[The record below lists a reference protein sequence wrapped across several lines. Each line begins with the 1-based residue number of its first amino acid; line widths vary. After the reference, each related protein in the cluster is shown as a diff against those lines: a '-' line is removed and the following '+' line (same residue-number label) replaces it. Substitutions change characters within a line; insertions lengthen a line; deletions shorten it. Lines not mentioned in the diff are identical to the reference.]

1 MRLEVSGKQKEG
13 KRMANVFG
21 ATSTT
26 EDVSS
31 GVNLQGKRI
40 LVTGVSAGIGVETA
54 RSLAAHGAQVVGAA
68 RDLAKAEAATA
79 EVQRD
84 ARANG
89 GSFELVALD
98 LASLASAR
106 ACADQLLAKG
116 EPFDVVIANAGVMA
130 TPFGHTADGFETQ
143 FGTNHL
149 GHFVFVNRIAPLIRA
164 GGRLINL
171 SSSGHRFS
179 NVDLDD
185 PNFERTPYAPF
196 VAYGRSKTANIL
208 FAVAFDKRHRER
220 SVRAA
225 AVHPGGIQTELARHM
240 EPGQLQGIVDQI
252 NQQLAAEG
260 KGPFQFKTIPQGAA
274 TSVWAGVVAA
284 ADEIGGQYCENCH
297 VGRIVADDVNI
308 SRTSEGVR
316 AYALD
321 PKNAEALG
329 QKSEE
334 LVGESF

>member
-1 MRLEVSGKQKEG
+1 MTNG
-13 KRMANVFG
+13 FG

-26 EDVSS
+26 KDVLT

-40 LVTGVSAGIGVETA
+40 LVTGVSAGLGVETA
-54 RSLAAHGAQVVGAA
+54 RSLAAHGAAVVGAA

-79 EVQRD
+79 HVRKD
-84 ARANG
+84 AVAGG

-98 LASLASAR
+98 LASLASVR
-106 ACADQLLAKG
+106 ACAEALLKKRD
-116 EPFDVVIANAGVMA
+116 PFDVIIANAGVMA

-143 FGTNHL
+143 FGINHL

-171 SSSGHRFS
+171 SSAGHRFS

-185 PNFERTPYAPF
+185 PNFERTPYEPF

-208 FAVAFDKRHRER
+208 FAVAFDRRHRER
-220 SVRAA
+220 GIQAA

-240 EPGQLQGIVDQI
+240 DASHLQAVIEQI
-252 NQQLAAEG
+252 NNQLAAEG
-260 KGPFQFKTIPQGAA
+260 KGPFEWKTIPQGAA
-274 TSVWAGVVAA
+274 TSVWAGVVAP
-284 ADEIGGQYCENCH
+284 ADEIGGRYCENCH
-297 VGRIVADDVNI
+297 VGNIVPRNVAI
-308 SRTSEGVR
+308 SEGVR

-321 PKNAEALG
+321 PTTAEALWH
-329 QKSEE
+329 KSEE
-334 LVGESF
+334 LVGESFC